1 MKLRTLAAAVA
12 LVFAAGT
19 ASAQTYPTKPIKIM
33 TAGAGGG
40 NDLITRIIATGIAP
54 ALGQQLVVEN
64 RGGYIMGD
72 AFAKSPKDGYTL
84 MLMGASVWLAP
95 FLNKNVPF
103 DPQRDFMGVTLADQ
117 SPMVVLVHPSIPVKS
132 LKELISYASA
142 RPGVLNWSS
151 GNIGSP
157 GHLAGELFASLT
169 GVKFERIGY
178 KSGAQEAADQLAGR
192 IQLSF
197 NPAGQA
203 MPHVKEG
210 KLMALAV
217 SGKKRFSLT
226 PEIPTAQEQGV
237 QGFEIGS
244 THVVFA
250 PAGTPMP
257 IVNRINQVMVEFLHR
272 PETRQQLAKFSLE
285 PVGSTPE
292 EATNFIRDEM
302 ERLGKLIKT
311 LGIQPE

>member
-1 MKLRTLAAAVA
+1 MLTRSIATLGLA
-12 LVFAAGT
+12 LVAGC
-19 ASAQTYPTKPIKIM
+19 AFAQTYPSKPIKIM

-54 ALGQQLVVEN
+54 VLGQQLVVEN

-95 FLNKNVPF
+95 YLNKNVPF

-117 SPMVVLVHPSIPVKS
+117 SPMVVLVHPSVPVKS
-132 LKELISYASA
+132 IKELIAYAKA

-157 GHLAGELFASLT
+157 GHLAGELFATLT
-169 GVKFERIGY
+169 GVQFERIGY
-178 KSGAQEAADQLAGR
+178 KSGSQEATDQLAGR

-203 MPHVKEG
+203 MPHVNDG
-210 KLMALAV
+210 KLRALAV

-226 PEIPTAQEQGV
+226 PDIPTAQEQGV

-250 PAGTPMP
+250 PAGTPAA
-257 IVNRINQVMVEFLHR
+257 IVTRLNQVMVEFLHK
-272 PETRQQLAKFSLE
+272 PETRQQLVKFSVE

-292 EATNFIRDEM
+292 EANAFVRDEM

-311 LGIQPE
+311 LGIEPE